1 MFFLPLAFL
10 VGPVLGF
17 GLLGIWVINSFYR
30 TGQALNVAWQ
40 WKRRKWANI
49 KI

>member
-17 GLLGIWVINSFYR
+17 GLLGIWIINAFYR
-30 TGQALNVAWQ
+30 VGQALNAAWP
-40 WKRRKWANI
+40 WKGGKWAHI
-49 KI
+49 KL